1 MIGGSLRTLEALRDQ
16 RFPEI
21 RQAEKR
27 NPTIRR
33 FDYYRLGR

>member
-21 RQAEKR
+21 GQGEQR
-27 NPTIRR
+27 NPAIRR
-33 FDYYRLGR
+33 FDSYGRGL